1 MDSDLSMQL
10 TELAVA
16 CNAREISPIICGGLG
31 IYLSFCKKEN
41 EVAQMIRATQDID
54 LMLSSRDLVEEVKR
68 IAIAK
73 IITEDLEYI
82 VRDSMRYHGF
92 VKEPN
97 RQLDVLAPPVEGLKI
112 DNYRVEIVES
122 VLHGRKTD
130 EAVFIDEDLRSV
142 RLSEVLPGADK
153 SEAATVFVPSP
164 TNMMIMK
171 LCAFADRSGGARQ
184 TDDKAQAHA
193 WDIYV
198 AIMLTDRND
207 LKEGQDFLRR
217 HSESSIILGTQE
229 IVRHSFSE
237 PDQKGWQAVLQS
249 SNFYPNLNRKEKEE
263 KLEQAGSR
271 LMRWFKIGEV

>member
-1 MDSDLSMQL
+1 MDNELLTQLS
-10 TELAVA
+10 ELAVA
-16 CNAREISPIICGGLG
+16 CNKGGISPIICGGLG
-31 IYLSFCKKEN
+31 VYLSFCRKES

-54 LMLSSRDLVEEVKR
+54 LMLSPRDLIEEAKR
-68 IAIAK
+68 RAIAK
-73 IITEDLEYI
+73 IITEDLKYI
-82 VRDSMRYHGF
+82 VRDDMRHHGF
-92 VKEPN
+92 TKEHN

-112 DNYRVEIVES
+112 DNYRVKIVES

-142 RLSEVLPGADK
+142 RLSEVLPGADT

-171 LCAFADRSGGARQ
+171 LFAFADRSGGAKQ

-207 LKEGQDFLRR
+207 FKEGQDFLKR
-217 HSESSIILGTQE
+217 HSESNIIIRTQG
-229 IVRHSFSE
+229 IVRNSFSE
-237 PDQKGWQAVLQS
+237 VEQKGWQVVLES
-249 SNFYPNLNRKEKEE
+249 SNFYPNLDRQEKED
-263 KLEQAGSR
+263 KLVQARSR
-271 LMRWFKIGEV
+271 LTRWF

>member
-1 MDSDLSMQL
+1 MDNQLLTQLS
-10 TELAVA
+10 ELAVA
-16 CNAREISPIICGGLG
+16 CNNGGISPIICGGLG
-31 IYLSFCKKEN
+31 IYLSFHKKQG

-54 LMLSSRDLVEEVKR
+54 LMLSPRDLIEEAKR

-73 IITEDLEYI
+73 IITDELKYV
-82 VRDSMRYHGF
+82 VRDDMRHHGF

-112 DNYRVEIVES
+112 DNYRVKIVES

-153 SEAATVFVPSP
+153 SAEATVFVPSP

-171 LCAFADRSGGARQ
+171 LCAYADRSGGARQ

-207 LKEGQDFLRR
+207 FKEGQNFLKR
-217 HSESSIILGTQE
+217 HSESNIIIRTQG
-229 IVRHSFSE
+229 IVRDSFSE
-237 PDQKGWQAVLQS
+237 VEQKGWQVVLES
-249 SNFYPNLNRKEKEE
+249 SNFYPNLGRQEKED
-263 KLEQAGSR
+263 KLVQARSR
-271 LMRWFKIGEV
+271 LTRWF